1 MTEVIRKIG
10 GICGGLLDITNQL
23 LKEALRRNKQQKQ
36 HLRFLNSVFSICVQ
50 EVLISCVWAI
60 LSDDIEAN
68 DSIG

>member
-1 MTEVIRKIG
+1 MTEVIGKIG

-50 EVLISCVWAI
+50 EVLISCVWTI
-60 LSDDIEAN
+60 LSDDTEAN